1 MAVRLYAPKRPGAS
15 AGGKANRVRAT
26 RRVLAGVTPGKL
38 WPWAVVALWLLALGP
53 VFAAATG
60 PGRGLVDFRSYQ
72 LPAAALLRGE
82 SPYVTPAAALAV
94 WRAFHDAEAA
104 LLAASAGGQGAEQL
118 RALAGQPLL
127 PGPYVYPPTLALLVA
142 QLHPTDRVFA
152 VVLGLAIVGFAW
164 LWLRSTGAAAAWLL
178 LVIGSWD
185 VLASW
190 TGGNVEHLL
199 LFATLLA
206 ALLLWTRQGFF
217 ASLPI
222 AFVLLI
228 KPYYALFFAAFVL
241 LQLRGAPPAAR
252 RAVLRTH
259 LAAAFGALLLIALEV
274 ERWGPR
280 LRAEALDYLR
290 TATERLWLV
299 LPVAGQTPMSAWNRT
314 PLQALIVF
322 GLPPRLAEGLAL
334 ALWVVLLGVTLWRV
348 SPARL
353 TWARA
358 WALALVLL
366 YLGRPVGWGLIYLD
380 LIVLT
385 TLWSRLAT
393 GPRLALLAAAVALQA
408 SHWAA
413 LALTAQGRG
422 LPLLTLQSAALPWE
436 TVLVLP
442 LCWALLLFDA
452 ARPPAGAGTA
462 RPGPARSGGPGRPP
476 GPGSPGR
483 TATMLPADG

>member
-1 MAVRLYAPKRPGAS
+1 
-15 AGGKANRVRAT
+15 
-26 RRVLAGVTPGKL
+26 
-38 WPWAVVALWLLALGP
+38 
-53 VFAAATG
+53 
-60 PGRGLVDFRSYQ
+60 
-72 LPAAALLRGE
+72 
-82 SPYVTPAAALAV
+82 
-94 WRAFHDAEAA
+94 
-104 LLAASAGGQGAEQL
+104 
-118 RALAGQPLL
+118 
-127 PGPYVYPPTLALLVA
+127 
-142 QLHPTDRVFA
+142 
-152 VVLGLAIVGFAW
+152 VGFAA

-228 KPYYALFFAAFVL
+228 KPFYALFFVAFAL
-241 LQLRGAPPAAR
+241 LQLRATPAAAR

-259 LAAAFGALLLIALEV
+259 AAAGFGALLLVALEI

-290 TATERLWLV
+290 TSTERLWLV

-348 SPARL
+348 SPSRL

-358 WALALVLL
+358 WALALLLL

-385 TLWSRLAT
+385 ILWPRLAT
-393 GPRLALLAAAVALQA
+393 GPRLALLAAALALQA

-422 LPLLTLQSAALPWE
+422 LPLLTLQSATLPWE

-452 ARPPAGAGTA
+452 ARPGLTP
-462 RPGPARSGGPGRPP
+462 GGPR
-476 GPGSPGR
+476 SPGA
-483 TATMLPADG
+483 TATMLPADGWSGNRRRRRADGTASA